1 MTEGARNSPSQCNR
15 NNCREGAHLEYDAAR
30 DLGVHLGFGDDLPD
44 CRTVQVE
51 ALGTI
56 GVKTAAKVG
65 GEKATGA
72 IEGARQNAAK
82 KAPPAYEQA
91 RILQLLHTGRHDR

>member
-1 MTEGARNSPSQCNR
+1 MTEGARNSTSQCNK

-72 IEGARQNAAK
+72 TEGARRSKKSTSSIRTSSDSSVAA
-82 KAPPAYEQA
+82 YGQA
-91 RILQLLHTGRHDR
+91 